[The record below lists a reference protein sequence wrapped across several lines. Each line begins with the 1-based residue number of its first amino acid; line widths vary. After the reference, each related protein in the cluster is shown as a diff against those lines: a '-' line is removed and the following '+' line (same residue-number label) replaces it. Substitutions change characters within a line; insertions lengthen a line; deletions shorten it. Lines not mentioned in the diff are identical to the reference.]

1 MGSRTILSNVEIA
14 DDLTI
19 PAGFLYH
26 TVAVKVENK
35 RRFVTVAFSV
45 SDDMKFSAD
54 IANAGNLQFGGKMM
68 EKLFQMS
75 PEALNAQS
83 VFGDRGSVSLWNA
96 RIFTAHSSMSE
107 SFRQT
112 VKLVS
117 CLQSQVS
124 GFCSVNK
131 DCELIF
137 SEQETFETNKAERL
151 FSMEDIVNLKDC
163 QGILDFRKKLKLKIS
178 SSC

>member
-1 MGSRTILSNVEIA
+1 MSNVEIA
-14 DDLTI
+14 DDLTV

-26 TVAVKVENK
+26 TVAVKVDNQRK
-35 RRFVTVAFSV
+35 FVTVAFGV
-45 SDDMKFSAD
+45 SDDMKFSVD
-54 IANAGNLQFGGKMM
+54 IARAGSLQFGGKLM
-68 EKLFQMS
+68 EKVFQMNS
-75 PEALNAQS
+75 EVLDNQS

-96 RIFTAHSSMSE
+96 RLFTAHSSMSE

-137 SEQETFETNKAERL
+137 SVQETFEISKAERL

-163 QGILDFRKKLKLKIS
+163 QGILEFRKKLKLKIS
-178 SSC
+178 SS

>member
-1 MGSRTILSNVEIA
+1 MSNVEIA
-14 DDLTI
+14 DDLTV
-19 PAGFLYH
+19 PSGFLYH
-26 TVAVKVENK
+26 TVAVKVDTQRK
-35 RRFVTVAFSV
+35 FVTVAFGV
-45 SDDMKFSAD
+45 RDDMKFSVD
-54 IANAGNLQFGGKMM
+54 IARAVSLQFGGKLM
-68 EKLFQMS
+68 EKVFQINS
-75 PEALNAQS
+75 EALNTQS
-83 VFGDRGSVSLWNA
+83 VFGDRGFVSLWNA
-96 RIFTAHSSMSE
+96 RLFTAHSAMSE

-137 SEQETFETNKAERL
+137 SVQEIFEISKAERL

-163 QGILDFRKKLKLKIS
+163 QGILEFRKKLKFKIS
-178 SSC
+178 SS

>member
-1 MGSRTILSNVEIA
+1 MSNVEIL
-14 DDLTI
+14 DDLVI

-26 TVAVKVENK
+26 TVALKAMDLRK
-35 RRFVTVAFSV
+35 FVTVAFSI

-54 IANAGNLQFGGKMM
+54 ISRAENLQFGGKHL
-68 EKLFQMS
+68 EKLFQ
-75 PEALNAQS
+75 LNPLVLNKES
-83 VFGDRGSVSLWNA
+83 VFGDQGAVSLWNA

-124 GFCSVNK
+124 SFCTIHK

-137 SEQETFETNKAERL
+137 PIQETFDISKDEKL
-151 FSMEDIVNLKDC
+151 FSMEDIVKIKDC
-163 QGILDFRKKLKLKIS
+163 DGILEFRKKLKMKIS
-178 SSC
+178 SA

>member
-1 MGSRTILSNVEIA
+1 MSNVEIA

-19 PAGFLYH
+19 PIGFLYH
-26 TVAVKVENK
+26 TVAVKMEDK

-45 SDDMKFSAD
+45 SDDMKLSAD
-54 IANAGNLQFGGKMM
+54 ITSAGNLQYGGKPL
-68 EKLFQMS
+68 EKLFQIN
-75 PEALNAQS
+75 PEALNTQS

-96 RIFTAHSSMSE
+96 RLFTAHSSMSE

-124 GFCSVNK
+124 VFASCSK
-131 DCELIF
+131 DCELIYF
-137 SEQETFETNKAERL
+137 RVRKCLRL
-151 FSMEDIVNLKDC
+151 QKRR
-163 QGILDFRKKLKLKIS
+163 GS
-178 SSC
+178 SAWRTLST

>member
-1 MGSRTILSNVEIA
+1 MSNVEVA
-14 DDLTI
+14 DELTV

-35 RRFVTVAFSV
+35 RKFVTVAFGV
-45 SDDMKFSAD
+45 GDDMKFSVD
-54 IANAGNLQFGGKMM
+54 IARAGSLQFGGKLM
-68 EKLFQMS
+68 EKVFQMNS
-75 PEALNAQS
+75 KALNTQS

-96 RIFTAHSSMSE
+96 RLFTAHSSMSE

-112 VKLVS
+112 VKLLS

-131 DCELIF
+131 DCEVIIF
-137 SEQETFETNKAERL
+137 SVQETFEISKAERL

-163 QGILDFRKKLKLKIS
+163 QGILEFRKKLKLKIS
-178 SSC
+178 SS